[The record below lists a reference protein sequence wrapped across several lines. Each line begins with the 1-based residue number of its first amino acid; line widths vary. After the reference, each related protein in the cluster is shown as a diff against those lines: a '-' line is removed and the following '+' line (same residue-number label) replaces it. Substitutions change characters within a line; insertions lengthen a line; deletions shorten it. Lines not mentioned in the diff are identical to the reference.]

1 MMNTLRNPTASAA
14 EPKIAVAMPP
24 IPKLTPKKTPEIKP
38 TCVGAALSAQTR
50 MAEKADAGRIRAYRR
65 NVGTQRIHG
74 TAHADV
80 ARRAVQV
87 FGRYIRIFIRLLRKK
102 RRGRKSRNEYHC

>member
-1 MMNTLRNPTASAA
+1 MNTLRNPTASAA

-50 MAEKADAGRIRAYRR
+50 MAEKADDMMNDTAKAKKT
-65 NVGTQRIHG
+65 NV
-74 TAHADV
+74 
-80 ARRAVQV
+80 
-87 FGRYIRIFIRLLRKK
+87 
-102 RRGRKSRNEYHC
+102 

>member
-1 MMNTLRNPTASAA
+1 MNTVRNPTASAA

-50 MAEKADAGRIRAYRR
+50 MAEKADDMMNDTVRA
-65 NVGTQRIHG
+65 
-74 TAHADV
+74 
-80 ARRAVQV
+80 
-87 FGRYIRIFIRLLRKK
+87 KK
-102 RRGRKSRNEYHC
+102 TNI

>member
-1 MMNTLRNPTASAA
+1 MGKSKAANPISGRKEITMNTVRNPTASAA

-50 MAEKADAGRIRAYRR
+50 MAEKADDMMNDTVRA
-65 NVGTQRIHG
+65 
-74 TAHADV
+74 
-80 ARRAVQV
+80 
-87 FGRYIRIFIRLLRKK
+87 KK
-102 RRGRKSRNEYHC
+102 TNI

>member
-1 MMNTLRNPTASAA
+1 MGKSKAANPISGRKEITMNTLRNPTASAA

-50 MAEKADAGRIRAYRR
+50 MAEKADDMMNDTVRA
-65 NVGTQRIHG
+65 
-74 TAHADV
+74 
-80 ARRAVQV
+80 
-87 FGRYIRIFIRLLRKK
+87 KK
-102 RRGRKSRNEYHC
+102 TNI